1 MKSVISQCLQK
12 VKWTSKSKVIDIQT
26 LNLFSENWKL
36 ACKRFQIYRA
46 TANLFSPAKTHAIPP
61 VTTVPQL
68 CQRTCSGQPGWLA
81 ALDASLF
88 TASWGY
94 VKKTSM
100 RLPLLQPG
108 VRSGSRAGGGGEHT
122 ERSVDGLSR
131 PRAEFFW
138 SFLSTMW
145 KYSYKMIL
153 GRLHL
158 LCGRHFK

>member
-1 MKSVISQCLQK
+1 MRSVDSQCLQK
-12 VKWTSKSKVIDIQT
+12 VKWTYESKVIDIQT

-46 TANLFSPAKTHAIPP
+46 TANLFSPAKAHAIPP

-88 TASWGY
+88 TASCGS

-100 RLPLLQPG
+100 CLPLLQPG
-108 VRSGSRAGGGGEHT
+108 VRSGSSRRRRWRTTHWT
-122 ERSVDGLSR
+122 QCRWSVTATNGIFL
-131 PRAEFFW
+131 EFFVNNV
-138 SFLSTMW
+138 
-145 KYSYKMIL
+145 KI
-153 GRLHL
+153 
-158 LCGRHFK
+158 